1 MVSSEALGRTP
12 SGELVRVFTITTPR
26 ARLRLMEFGAALL
39 SLEVPNASGTQGDV
53 LLGLESLEDYFDN
66 PACHGSTVGPIANR
80 TDGAEMTIG
89 PAVACHLAR
98 NDGPNQRNNLHT
110 SLTSGLHKRVWRAA
124 AVDKRNA
131 VRLTCRLGEGEL
143 GLPGNRTFTCEV
155 SLVDLPDDTT
165 RLTISYSCKTDA
177 LTFVNMTNHSYFNL
191 AGHNAGNAMGTVMRF
206 EADEFLPIREDSVST
221 GEIRPVDGTP
231 FDFREPKPVGR
242 DINGNDE
249 QLHRARGYDHC
260 FCIRGWKAGAPPRL
274 ALSALD
280 PASGRTL
287 KIRVSTP
294 GAHLYTGNWLDDAH
308 AKGGGTYLPRAGFAF
323 EPEFYPDCAHHFS
336 WPQPICTPSQ
346 PYTQTIVYQL
356 GTMPR

>member
-1 MVSSEALGRTP
+1 
-12 SGELVRVFTITTPR
+12 
-26 ARLRLMEFGAALL
+26 MEFGAALL

-191 AGHNAGNAMGTVMRF
+191 AGHNAGNAMGTVMRLDGRPSF
-206 EADEFLPIREDSVST
+206 CPSARTRSRRARFAPSTERPSTSASQSLWGATST
-221 GEIRPVDGTP
+221 GTTSSSTEHADT
-231 FDFREPKPVGR
+231 DS
-242 DINGNDE
+242 
-249 QLHRARGYDHC
+249 AA

-294 GAHLYTGNWLDDAH
+294 GAHLYTGKLA
-308 AKGGGTYLPRAGFAF
+308 R
-323 EPEFYPDCAHHFS
+323 
-336 WPQPICTPSQ
+336 
-346 PYTQTIVYQL
+346 
-356 GTMPR
+356 